1 MHTLYAIMQGEDVVG
16 YLAALEH
23 DNEQAHDQIV
33 RRLEQL
39 ADHGP
44 SRRKNEFNVLGDG
57 LYEAKAK
64 SGPRVIFFYDQ
75 NSIVICA
82 HAFDKQGQKTRRKDL
97 DIARSRKRS
106 YFERKRS
113 GQGFMILTDK
123 GTPPPERQP

>member
-1 MHTLYAIMQGEDVVG
+1 
-16 YLAALEH
+16 
-23 DNEQAHDQIV
+23 
-33 RRLEQL
+33 L

-113 GQGFMILTDK
+113 GHGFMILTDK